1 MAVYRCKMCGGD
13 LSIVEGASYCTCE
26 FCGTQQT
33 IPTVKD
39 EGLQNLFNR
48 ANLLRMKSEFDK
60 AAEIYEK
67 ILQRSAT
74 EAEAYWGLILCK
86 YGIEYVED
94 PTTFKRIPPCHR
106 ASYDA
111 VTTDEDYKNA
121 LKYAD
126 TVQRGIYE
134 EQAKEIDQLQKGI
147 LNIVQKEK
155 PYDVFIC
162 YKETDEN
169 GKRTPDSVIANDIY
183 HQLTI
188 EGFKVFYAAI
198 TLEDKLGTE
207 YEPYIFSALNTAKV
221 MLAIGTKPEYFNAV
235 WVKNE
240 WSRFLKIM
248 KKDRSRLLIPCY
260 RDMDPYEL
268 PEEFAHL
275 QAQDMSKI
283 GFINDIVR
291 GIKKVVIKET
301 SQAQPQDFA
310 AIQPGAAGTTATAQI
325 KRGNLAL
332 EDHEWEKADGFFEE
346 ALNLDPECAEAYL
359 GKLLAR
365 DREPGFASWIKMQKE
380 KYSNASP
387 EKLEACPEDQARIR
401 QAVQEYVLH
410 GYLDAETI
418 WQGYAF
424 DLSYSS
430 VLSSRNMQKQK
441 QLSELSADRLLT
453 RAKQY
458 AKGDTKQQID
468 AGITEL
474 TNALDGRITEAR
486 EQDEAS
492 IARVKAAYAVHM
504 DTADKKAQELHAD
517 ALNRQEQRYQDAV
530 ASIKPARDVQAYSEV
545 LHALTDLDGY
555 KDSNELAAR
564 CKKEIDRLNEEKRQE
579 EERQAAVRRQK
590 AEQQA
595 QKQKK
600 YLAII
605 GALTALI
612 VICIAVVT
620 KVIIPNSNYNAA
632 VALMDSKDYE
642 AAIASFEALNGY
654 KDSKEKILECNYQK
668 ALSLVDAGEYDKALT
683 LLTDLGGYKDSAVQ
697 INDVHQKQ
705 YDHANDLEEAGNLQD
720 ALKQFEALGT
730 FKDSEARVSGV
741 NAKIEEKRNADYLE
755 KAVGY
760 LENGK
765 NIDTAVAILKNL
777 RGFRNADEYLAD
789 CYYLPSEL
797 INRSNSDSRDQV
809 YIFEYDDSGN
819 MIAAAHKGITKERDD
834 VAVFDP
840 ETHNPTKGFEST
852 STQYIFYDNEAEEII
867 TKYSET
873 SKYAR
878 ISDMKYGNTIASIG
892 DKGRTDYEGLKYDS
906 HHNRIS
912 SDGWTTS
919 SIKNTYDENGCLTN
933 VSTVLNNYHAD
944 SEISYRVLYS
954 PNKKIDVDF
963 VWRNIRLL
971 CGDEIW

>member
-13 LSIVEGASYCTCE
+13 LNIVEGASYCTCE

-74 EAEAYWGLILCK
+74 EAEAHWGLILCK

-94 PTTFKRIPPCHR
+94 PTTFKRIPTCHR

-111 VTTDEDYKNA
+111 VTADEDYKNA

-134 EQAKEIDQLQKGI
+134 EQAREIDQLQKGI
-147 LNIVQKEK
+147 LDIVHKEK
-155 PYDVFIC
+155 PYDIFIC

-169 GKRTPDSVIANDIY
+169 GKRTPDSVIANEIY

-301 SQAQPQDFA
+301 SQAKPQAFA

-365 DREPGFASWIKMQKE
+365 DRKPEFASWIEMQKK
-380 KYSNASP
+380 KYSDASP
-387 EKLEACPEDQARIR
+387 ENLEACPEDQARIR

-458 AKGDTKQQID
+458 AKGGTKQQID
-468 AGITEL
+468 AGIMEL
-474 TNALDGRITEAR
+474 TNALDERIAEAR

-530 ASIKPARDVQAYSEV
+530 SIMKAAGDIVTYEMA
-545 LHALTDLDGY
+545 HGALEAMNGY
-555 KDSNELAAR
+555 KNSAEFAAK
-564 CKKEIDRLNEEKRQE
+564 CQLEIARLRE
-579 EERQAAVRRQK
+579 EERKEAERQEAIRRQEAEKK
-590 AEQQA
+590 A
-595 QKQKK
+595 KK
-600 YLAII
+600 RKKTI
-605 GALTALI
+605 ALSAGVT
-612 VICIAVVT
+612 AVVFAGILVAT
-620 KVIIPNSNYNAA
+620 KVIIPNNQYNSA
-632 VALMDSKDYE
+632 VALKEAGNYE
-642 AAIASFEALNGY
+642 EAINVFEAMNGY
-654 KDSKEKILECNYQK
+654 KDSAEQIEECEIGILENKYK
-668 ALSLVDAGEYDKALT
+668 AAMEVKDAGNYEEAITAFKEID
-683 LLTDLGGYKDSAVQ
+683 GYKDSAE
-697 INDVHQKQ
+697 QKVACEIQLMKDSQAGSTVRFGSYEQDGNASNGQELVEWRVIERQGSQLLLVSEYALNCEAYNETPSKVTWEKSTIRAWLNGEFLSIVFSEGEQGYIKTNTVPAHKNPRYYTNPGSATEDRVFLLSIEEVEKYFKTDEDRKCKPTQ
-705 YDHANDLEEAGNLQD
+705 YAVKQGVNGDNCWWWLRSPGSLSNLAAIVGYNGSVGSSGVGVPSDRGAVRPALWIDLE
-720 ALKQFEALGT
+720 
-730 FKDSEARVSGV
+730 S
-741 NAKIEEKRNADYLE
+741 
-755 KAVGY
+755 
-760 LENGK
+760 
-765 NIDTAVAILKNL
+765 
-777 RGFRNADEYLAD
+777 
-789 CYYLPSEL
+789 
-797 INRSNSDSRDQV
+797 
-809 YIFEYDDSGN
+809 
-819 MIAAAHKGITKERDD
+819 
-834 VAVFDP
+834 
-840 ETHNPTKGFEST
+840 
-852 STQYIFYDNEAEEII
+852 
-867 TKYSET
+867 
-873 SKYAR
+873 
-878 ISDMKYGNTIASIG
+878 
-892 DKGRTDYEGLKYDS
+892 
-906 HHNRIS
+906 
-912 SDGWTTS
+912 
-919 SIKNTYDENGCLTN
+919 
-933 VSTVLNNYHAD
+933 
-944 SEISYRVLYS
+944 
-954 PNKKIDVDF
+954 
-963 VWRNIRLL
+963 
-971 CGDEIW
+971 

>member
-1 MAVYRCKMCGGD
+1 MSVYRCKMCGGD
-13 LSIVEGASYCTCE
+13 LSVVEGESYCTCE
-26 FCGTQQT
+26 FCGTKQT
-33 IPTVKD
+33 IPTVTD

-60 AAEIYEK
+60 ASEIYEK
-67 ILQRSAT
+67 ILQQSGT

-86 YGIEYVED
+86 YGIEYVDD
-94 PTTFKRIPPCHR
+94 PATNKRIPTCHR

-111 VTTDEDYKNA
+111 VTVDEDFKNA

-134 EQAKEIDQLQKGI
+134 EQAREIDQLQRGI
-147 LNIVQKEK
+147 LDIVHKEK

-162 YKETDEN
+162 YKETDEA

-183 HQLTI
+183 HQLTM

-248 KKDRSRLLIPCY
+248 KNDRTRLLIPCY

-301 SQAQPQDFA
+301 AQAKPQAFA
-310 AIQPGAAGTTATAQI
+310 AIQPGAASTTATTQI

-365 DREPGFASWIKMQKE
+365 DRKPGFASWIKMQKE
-380 KYSNASP
+380 KYSNAST
-387 EKLEACPEDQARIR
+387 ENLEACPEDQARIR
-401 QAVQEYVLH
+401 QAVQKYVLD

-418 WQGYAF
+418 WQEYAF

-458 AKGDTKQQID
+458 AKGDTKQQIED
-468 AGITEL
+468 GLAEVYQI
-474 TNALDGRITEAR
+474 LDERITLAQK
-486 EQDEAS
+486 QDEKS
-492 IARVKAAYAVHM
+492 ITRVKEAYEKHLAN
-504 DTADKKAQELHAD
+504 TDKKIEEMKAE
-517 ALNRQEQRYQDAV
+517 ALNRREQRYQDAV
-530 ASIKPARDVQAYSEV
+530 ASIKTARDVQAYSEV

-579 EERQAAVRRQK
+579 EERQAAARRQK
-590 AEQQA
+590 EELQA
-595 QKQKK
+595 KKQKK
-600 YLAII
+600 TRAVI
-605 GALTALI
+605 GAVAAICVL
-612 VICIAVVT
+612 CIAVVT
-620 KVIIPNSNYNAA
+620 QVVIPDSKYNAA
-632 VALMDSKDYE
+632 VTLMDSKDYE
-642 AAIASFEALNGY
+642 AAIAEFEALNGY

-668 ALSLVDAGEYDKALT
+668 ALPLIDAGEYEAALA
-683 LLTDLGGYKDSAVQ
+683 LFTDLGEDQESSEMIKKIKEEQKNYIYDKAIKNIETGNCDEAFELFSTIKDYKDVSKYLNSFRRMPRKIVFDDGRVWEYEYDSEGNVIKYIEHKNNGSTVEHRYDYHEGKINSITYPDYKYIFSNDGKSSEETIQGKEITAVFHNEYKFDNNGMIKEIEIEKGPDQ
-697 INDVHQKQ
+697 EI
-705 YDHANDLEEAGNLQD
+705 A
-720 ALKQFEALGT
+720 
-730 FKDSEARVSGV
+730 FKDG
-741 NAKIEEKRNADYLE
+741 KLE
-755 KAVGY
+755 Y
-760 LENGK
+760 TYEYGK
-765 NIDTAVAILKNL
+765 N
-777 RGFRNADEYLAD
+777 G
-789 CYYLPSEL
+789 L
-797 INRSNSDSRDQV
+797 IKSV
-809 YIFEYDDSGN
+809 
-819 MIAAAHKGITKERDD
+819 ER
-834 VAVFDP
+834 
-840 ETHNPTKGFEST
+840 KST
-852 STQYIFYDNEAEEII
+852 RHYDNDNPSIASQSWSLLTEFNYDSNGFLTSGKYA
-867 TKYSET
+867 TKYW
-873 SKYAR
+873 KVV
-878 ISDMKYGNTIASIG
+878 
-892 DKGRTDYEGLKYDS
+892 DKVYVYQV
-906 HHNRIS
+906 
-912 SDGWTTS
+912 
-919 SIKNTYDENGCLTN
+919 KNYNNFIQLLTWA
-933 VSTVLNNYHAD
+933 Y
-944 SEISYRVLYS
+944 
-954 PNKKIDVDF
+954 
-963 VWRNIRLL
+963 
-971 CGDEIW
+971 

>member
-13 LSIVEGASYCTCE
+13 LSVVEGTSYCTCE

-94 PTTFKRIPPCHR
+94 PTTFKRIPTCHR

-111 VTTDEDYKNA
+111 VTADEDYKNA

-134 EQAKEIDQLQKGI
+134 EQAREIDQLQKGI
-147 LNIVQKEK
+147 LDIVHKEK
-155 PYDVFIC
+155 PYDIFIC

-183 HQLTI
+183 HQLTA

-207 YEPYIFSALNTAKV
+207 YEPYIFSALNTARV

-301 SQAQPQDFA
+301 VQDKPQAFA

-365 DREPGFASWIKMQKE
+365 DRKPGFASWIKMQKE

-387 EKLEACPEDQARIR
+387 EKLEACPEDQDRIR
-401 QAVQEYVLH
+401 QAVQKYVLH

-418 WQGYAF
+418 WQEYAF

-517 ALNRQEQRYQDAV
+517 ALNRQEQRYQVAV
-530 ASIKPARDVQAYSEV
+530 SIMKAAGDIVTYEEA
-545 LHALTDLDGY
+545 HGALEAMNGY
-555 KDSNELAAR
+555 KDSAEFAAKCQLEIAR
-564 CKKEIDRLNEEKRQE
+564 LREEERKEA
-579 EERQAAVRRQK
+579 ERQAAIRRQEAEKK
-590 AEQQA
+590 A
-595 QKQKK
+595 KK
-600 YLAII
+600 RKKTI
-605 GALTALI
+605 ALSAGVT
-612 VICIAVVT
+612 AVVFAGILVAT
-620 KVIIPNSNYNAA
+620 KVIIPNNQYNSA
-632 VALMDSKDYE
+632 VALKEAGNYE
-642 AAIASFEALNGY
+642 EAINVFEAMNGY
-654 KDSKEKILECNYQK
+654 KDSAEQIEECEIGILENKYK
-668 ALSLVDAGEYDKALT
+668 AAMEVKDAGNYEEAITAFKVID
-683 LLTDLGGYKDSAVQ
+683 GYKDSAEQ
-697 INDVHQKQ
+697 IEACEIQLMKDSQAGSTVRFGSYEQDGNASNGQELVEWRVLERQGSQLLLVSEYALNCESYNETSSKVTWEKSTIRAWLNGEFLSIVFSEGEQGYIKTNTVPAHKNPRYYTNPGSATEDRVFLLSIEEVEKYFKTDEDRKCKPTQYAVKQ
-705 YDHANDLEEAGNLQD
+705 GVNGDNCWWWLRSPGSLSNLAAIVSFNGSVSSSGVGVPSSRGAVRPALWIDLE
-720 ALKQFEALGT
+720 
-730 FKDSEARVSGV
+730 S
-741 NAKIEEKRNADYLE
+741 
-755 KAVGY
+755 
-760 LENGK
+760 
-765 NIDTAVAILKNL
+765 
-777 RGFRNADEYLAD
+777 
-789 CYYLPSEL
+789 
-797 INRSNSDSRDQV
+797 
-809 YIFEYDDSGN
+809 
-819 MIAAAHKGITKERDD
+819 
-834 VAVFDP
+834 
-840 ETHNPTKGFEST
+840 
-852 STQYIFYDNEAEEII
+852 
-867 TKYSET
+867 
-873 SKYAR
+873 
-878 ISDMKYGNTIASIG
+878 
-892 DKGRTDYEGLKYDS
+892 
-906 HHNRIS
+906 
-912 SDGWTTS
+912 
-919 SIKNTYDENGCLTN
+919 
-933 VSTVLNNYHAD
+933 
-944 SEISYRVLYS
+944 
-954 PNKKIDVDF
+954 
-963 VWRNIRLL
+963 
-971 CGDEIW
+971 